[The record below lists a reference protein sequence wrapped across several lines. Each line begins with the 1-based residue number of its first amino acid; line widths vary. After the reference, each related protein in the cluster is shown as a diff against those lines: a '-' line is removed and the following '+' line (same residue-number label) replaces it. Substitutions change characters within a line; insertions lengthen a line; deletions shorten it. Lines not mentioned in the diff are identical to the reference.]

1 MVVVGGEHFSQR
13 GKEEEEIRTLQ
24 KFDLIETLQVFL
36 TAREVEDSLGRGE
49 LTQVLAWCH
58 ENKSRLR
65 KLKSN
70 LEFQVRQCRVDSG
83 EVHAPTTPAAGQTA
97 GVSGAGEG
105 GAETGGCEA
114 RQEVPQ
120 PGVRP
125 GAQRS
130 GAAGHGAAGI
140 PHHNLHTAVQ
150 RLDGPRAVGGP
161 HHAVPG

>member
-1 MVVVGGEHFSQR
+1 MVVVWGSISQR
-13 GKEEEEIRTLQ
+13 GKKEQE
-24 KFDLIETLQVFL
+24 FDLIETLQVFL

-49 LTQVLAWCH
+49 LSKVLAWCH

-70 LEFQVRQCRVDSG
+70 LEFQVDRQCRVHRG
-83 EVHAPTTPAAGQTA
+83 QVHALTAPAAGQTA

-125 GAQRS
+125 GAQRG

-140 PHHNLHTAVQ
+140 PHHHLHTAVQ
-150 RLDGPRAVGGP
+150 RPDGPRAVGEP